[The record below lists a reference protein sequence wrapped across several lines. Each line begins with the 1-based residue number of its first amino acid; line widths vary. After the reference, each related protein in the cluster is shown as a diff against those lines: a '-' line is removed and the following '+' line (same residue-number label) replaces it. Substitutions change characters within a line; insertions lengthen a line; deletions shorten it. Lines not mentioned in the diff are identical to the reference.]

1 MSVGTTHCLCVMS
14 LREGGREGAA
24 RWIWSMDTEALFT
37 PRQYARLISILN
49 PNRDTTIRLV
59 VAEAFGALDTPSIQV
74 SHTADVPSHYY
85 RGRPTLL
92 INERPTSFM

>member
-59 VAEAFGALDTPSIQV
+59 VAEAFGALVYSIHTSE
-74 SHTADVPSHYY
+74 SHSRCTKS
-85 RGRPTLL
+85 LL
-92 INERPTSFM
+92 